1 MLGSRL
7 AFCARA
13 DIEYMQSDVIQIMI
27 DPPPFSAT
35 TVIDNHGSVYAPH
48 GGVGG
53 RGGCSSLDGPKC
65 LDIKEQYKD
74 LSDEELG
81 AIEDTQEEMMAALQD
96 ELQAALSQV
105 RHGIWVCVLVT
116 WVAFLSRR
124 QRCCRDR
131 LG

>member
-1 MLGSRL
+1 
-7 AFCARA
+7 
-13 DIEYMQSDVIQIMI
+13 MQSDVIQIMI

-105 RHGIWVCVLVT
+105 RYSLAAVWFCVLVT

-124 QRCCRDR
+124 RCCRDR